1 MVQSDVVKSN
11 MVHTNMVHEHIDSV
25 PERELVVRRTGENL
39 TLAKSL
45 SDAFGLTDL
54 LVHQEVLLPG
64 RRASS
69 FHVHSEKEEIFY
81 VLTGTP
87 SLLVGEDVTDL
98 QPGDFVGFAPS
109 EHAPHMLFNR
119 SAEPATVLT
128 IGTNPPTDEITNL
141 EQTVFTPAL
150 KTA

>member
-1 MVQSDVVKSN
+1 VVQSNVLHSN
-11 MVHTNMVHEHIDSV
+11 IGSV
-25 PERELVVRRTGENL
+25 PERELVVRRTGEKL

-45 SDAFGLTDL
+45 SDAFGLTNL

-64 RRASS
+64 RRVSS

-87 SLLVGEDVTDL
+87 SLLVGEKVTDL
-98 QPGDFVGFAPS
+98 QPGGFVGFAPS

-141 EQTVFTPAL
+141 EQAVFIPVPH
-150 KTA
+150 

>member
-1 MVQSDVVKSN
+1 MSK
-11 MVHTNMVHEHIDSV
+11 
-25 PERELVVRRTGENL
+25 TGEKL

-45 SDAFGLTDL
+45 SDAFGLTQL

-69 FHVHSEKEEIFY
+69 FHYHSEKEEIFY

-87 SLLVGEDVTDL
+87 SLLIGEEVTDL
-98 QPGDFVGFAPS
+98 EPGDFVGFAPS
-109 EHAPHMLFNR
+109 EDAPHMLFNR

-128 IGTNPPTDEITNL
+128 IGTDPPTDKVTNL
-141 EQTVFTPAL
+141 EQAVFTPAPE
-150 KTA
+150 